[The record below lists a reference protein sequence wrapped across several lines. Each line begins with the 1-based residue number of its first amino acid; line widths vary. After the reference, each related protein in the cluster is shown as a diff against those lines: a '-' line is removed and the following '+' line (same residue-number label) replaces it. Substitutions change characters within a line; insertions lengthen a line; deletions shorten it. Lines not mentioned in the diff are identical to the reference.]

1 MASWL
6 IMTWFLQDV
15 ERLNIL
21 YSAIQKQPPEV
32 FYIKVVL
39 KNFVNIHMKIPVL
52 ESFFNKLAGFQ
63 ALL

>member
-39 KNFVNIHMKIPVL
+39 KNFVNIHMKVPVL

>member
-39 KNFVNIHMKIPVL
+39 KNFVNIHMKIPLL

>member
-32 FYIKVVL
+32 VYIKVVL
-39 KNFVNIHMKIPVL
+39 KNFVNIHMKVPVL